1 MARTQQ
7 FPLRYNDEERARW
20 QAAADRAGL
29 SLSEWIR
36 AACDVAAILP
46 PDPMEMSDEA
56 AAIHRKWHTPVEP
69 SEQTR
74 AEVSRFVDGVVD
86 AIEAKC
92 QHKRKSKGASG
103 LTRCLDCGKVNP

>member
-1 MARTQQ
+1 MATPILPVRVSPEQ
-7 FPLRYNDEERARW
+7 REAWR
-20 QAAADRAGL
+20 AAADRVGL